1 MIGLRGSGNPY
12 SFYPQARGYGA
23 GEVSLGGQYRA
34 MVGSW
39 RASND
44 QCWQNLAVHRTETY
58 VGSGLISDNQGSDAE
73 FRFGSILLIKSD
85 LGAFF
90 VSAFSNSRLFG
101 STSVGC
107 RGGFDSLA
115 IFSGFWAL
123 HQAVCMAGGGM
134 ALDGARR
141 LP

>member
-1 MIGLRGSGNPY
+1 MIGLRDSGNPY
-12 SFYPQARGYGA
+12 SSYLQARGYGA

-73 FRFGSILLIKSD
+73 FRFGSTIEFREEGLL
-85 LGAFF
+85 LL
-90 VSAFSNSRLFG
+90 R
-101 STSVGC
+101 
-107 RGGFDSLA
+107 
-115 IFSGFWAL
+115 SGY
-123 HQAVCMAGGGM
+123 V
-134 ALDGARR
+134 R
-141 LP
+141 